1 MGSATSSVWNFYTP
15 STDFFSRKNQL
26 LRRETGFSSLGDIPD
41 GNMWPIVTDRDF
53 FSALL
58 HYCIQLFA

>member
-41 GNMWPIVTDRDF
+41 GNMWPIVIDRDF